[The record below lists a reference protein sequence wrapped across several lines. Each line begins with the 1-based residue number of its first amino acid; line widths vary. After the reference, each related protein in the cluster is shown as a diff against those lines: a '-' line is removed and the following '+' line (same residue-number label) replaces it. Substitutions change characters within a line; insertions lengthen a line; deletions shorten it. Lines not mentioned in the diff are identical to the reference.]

1 VTKGFARHHGRVK
14 VTTRGLNRALLDRQL
29 LLRRHYIGV
38 PAALE
43 RLAGMQAQEPLAPY
57 IGLWSR
63 VAEFDAAELSRMT
76 EEREAVRGTL
86 MRCTV
91 HLTTADDFLM
101 FRPALQSVMERGF
114 SAAPFSIE
122 GVPVDELLQ
131 AGRELVEAEPRT
143 NAELSRALS
152 VRWPHADPASLAYAV
167 RYMVPLVQLPPRGL
181 WPARKGAARVAVTT
195 LEKWLER
202 PLNPDLDAMLLCYL
216 GAFGPA
222 TAADI
227 AAWSGLAGVR
237 EIVERLRPQLR
248 TFTDDR
254 GRELLDVED
263 GRLPD
268 EDLPAPPRFL
278 PPFDNVLVA
287 HKDRSRVI
295 PDEYRDRVVRDLGT
309 PMVLI
314 DGFVRATWKIVDGEV
329 QVAPFAPLSDEDAE
343 AVHEEGERLA
353 AFATG
358 APAVAHP

>member
-1 VTKGFARHHGRVK
+1 VK

-38 PAALE
+38 PSAIE
-43 RLAGMQAQEPLAPY
+43 RVAGLQAQEPLAPY
-57 IGLWSR
+57 TGLWSR
-63 VAEFDAAELSRMT
+63 LAGFDAAELSRMT

-114 SAAPFSIE
+114 SAAPFSID
-122 GVPVDELLQ
+122 GVPKDELLE
-131 AGRELVEAEPRT
+131 AGRELVEDEPRT
-143 NAELSRALS
+143 NAELSRELGE
-152 VRWPHADPASLAYAV
+152 RWPHADPASLAYAV
-167 RYMVPLVQLPPRGL
+167 RYLVPLVQVPPRGL
-181 WPARKGAARVAVTT
+181 WPTRKGGARVAVTT
-195 LEKWLER
+195 PEKWLDR
-202 PLNPDLDAMLLCYL
+202 PLAPDIDAVILRYL
-216 GAFGPA
+216 AAFGPA

-268 EDLPAPPRFL
+268 EDTPAPPRFL

-287 HKDRSRVI
+287 YKDRSRVI

-309 PMVLI
+309 PMVLV
-314 DGFVRATWKIVDGEV
+314 DGFVRATWRLVDGEV
-329 QVAPFAPLSDEDAE
+329 QVEPFAPLSDEDAD
-343 AVHEEGERLA
+343 AVREEGERLA
-353 AFATG
+353 AFVTG
-358 APAVAHP
+358 APAVARP

>member
-1 VTKGFARHHGRVK
+1 
-14 VTTRGLNRALLDRQL
+14 VTTRGLNRALLDRQM

-38 PAALE
+38 PAAIE

-63 VAEFDAAELSRMT
+63 LADFDAAELSRMT

-91 HLTTADDFLM
+91 HLTTADDFLA
-101 FRPALQSVMERGF
+101 FRPVLQSVMERGF
-114 SAAPFSIE
+114 SAAPFSID
-122 GVPVDELLQ
+122 GVPKDELLE
-131 AGRELVEAEPRT
+131 AGRDLVEQQPRT
-143 NAELSRALS
+143 NAELSRELT

-167 RYMVPLVQLPPRGL
+167 RYLLPVVQLPPRGL

-195 LEKWLER
+195 VESWLGR
-202 PLNPDLDAMLLCYL
+202 PLAPDLDAMILRYL
-216 GAFGPA
+216 AAFGPA

-227 AAWSGLAGVR
+227 SAWSGLAGVR
-237 EIVERLRPQLR
+237 DIVERLRPHLR
-248 TFTDDR
+248 TLTDER
-254 GRELLDVED
+254 GRALVDVED
-263 GRLPD
+263 GLLPD

-287 HKDRSRVI
+287 HKDRSRLI
-295 PDEYRDRVVRDLGT
+295 PDEYRSRVVSDLGSG
-309 PMVLI
+309 MVLI
-314 DGFVRATWKIVDGEV
+314 DGFVRATWKLVDGEI
-329 QVAPFAPLSDEDAE
+329 QVDPFEPLADDDEA

>member
-1 VTKGFARHHGRVK
+1 VK
-14 VTTRGLNRALLDRQL
+14 VTTRGLNRALLDRQM

-38 PAALE
+38 PAAIA

-63 VAEFDAAELSRMT
+63 LADFDAAELSRMT

-91 HLTTADDFLM
+91 HLTTADDFLA

-114 SAAPFSIE
+114 SASPFSIA
-122 GVPVDELLQ
+122 GVPVEELLD
-131 AGRELVEAEPRT
+131 AGRELLEQEPRT
-143 NAELSRALS
+143 NAELSRALTI
-152 VRWPHADPASLAYAV
+152 RWPHADPASLAYAV
-167 RYMVPLVQLPPRGL
+167 RYLVPVVQLPPRGL
-181 WPARKGAARVAVTT
+181 WPVRKGAARVTVTT
-195 LEKWLER
+195 AENWLGR
-202 PLNPDLDAMLLCYL
+202 PLAPDLDAMILRYL
-216 GAFGPA
+216 AAFGPA
-222 TAADI
+222 TVADI

-237 EIVERLRPQLR
+237 DIVERLEPRLR
-248 TFTDDR
+248 TLTDDR

-263 GRLPD
+263 GLLPD

-295 PDEYRDRVVRDLGT
+295 PDEFRSRVVTDLGT
-309 PMVLI
+309 GMVLI
-314 DGFVRATWKIVDGEV
+314 DGFVRATWKLADGEV
-329 QVAPFAPLSDEDAE
+329 QVTPFEPLDDDDQA

-353 AFATG
+353 VFATD
-358 APAVAHP
+358 APAVARP